1 MFVFFWCVSVAI
13 WFVSC
18 NFIRLLAVKYGKKG
32 KAIYKSRNLWK
43 LLAGLLYQLHIL
55 VIYKS
60 RNSMRLLALETKAS
74 RQLIYKSRNFMR
86 LLAFFRSSQGVNHL
100 QE

>member
-32 KAIYKSRNLWK
+32 TAIYKSRNLWK

-60 RNSMRLLALETKAS
+60 RNSMRLLAVKNGKKGKA
-74 RQLIYKSRNFMR
+74 IYKSRNFMW
-86 LLAFFRSSQGVNHL
+86 LLASIFAI
-100 QE
+100 